1 MSGWAFILLA
11 YHMVGYFV
19 ALPYYLGL
27 TLSMSRV
34 TRSDQDQR
42 REKKM
47 KDSTRIQLMNDIEN
61 WLSATDGVE
70 TTTDGQSIRALM
82 DSVSN
87 NLEMWDTFWPSIRA
101 CGANLEASGYVGFP
115 AAKGKTSSLPDHVDS
130 AITVLIN
137 GTSRARIAAWETDP
151 AFRYSIRKSGK
162 SGGGFYAT
170 PQELNDAENK
180 KLRKLC
186 VDAYKAAQSGDNSAL
201 YHAVVEGDTLTL
213 IHNGGS
219 Q

>member
-1 MSGWAFILLA
+1 
-11 YHMVGYFV
+11 
-19 ALPYYLGL
+19 
-27 TLSMSRV
+27 MSRAI
-34 TRSDQDQR
+34 RFEQLKR

-47 KDSTRIQLMNDIEN
+47 KDNTRTKLMNDIEN
-61 WLSATDGVE
+61 WLNANDGVDE
-70 TTTDGQSIRALM
+70 HDDAGSIRALLK
-82 DSVSN
+82 SAETNV
-87 NLEMWDTFWPSIRA
+87 EMWNTFWPSIRA
-101 CGANLEASGYVGFP
+101 CGAKLEAIGFP
-115 AAKGKTSSLPDHVDS
+115 EFPTAKGKTSNLPDNVES
-130 AITVLIN
+130 AITVLIS

>member
-1 MSGWAFILLA
+1 
-11 YHMVGYFV
+11 
-19 ALPYYLGL
+19 
-27 TLSMSRV
+27 
-34 TRSDQDQR
+34 
-42 REKKM
+42 M

-61 WLSATDGVE
+61 WLNTTEGVDSTESAE
-70 TTTDGQSIRALM
+70 SIRALM
-82 DSVSN
+82 SSASSN
-87 NLEMWDTFWPSIRA
+87 VEMWDVFWPSIRA
-101 CGANLEASGYVGFP
+101 CGAQLEASGYVGFP
-115 AAKGKTSSLPDHVDS
+115 AAKGKTSSLPDHVDT
-130 AITVLIN
+130 AITVLLN
-137 GTSRARIAAWETDP
+137 GTSRARIAAWEADP

-170 PQELNDAENK
+170 AQELNDAENK

>member
-1 MSGWAFILLA
+1 MDSINVEGDMI
-11 YHMVGYFV
+11 HNE
-19 ALPYYLGL
+19 
-27 TLSMSRV
+27 SKE
-34 TRSDQDQR
+34 R
-42 REKKM
+42 RKM

-61 WLSATDGVE
+61 WLNTTEGVDSTE
-70 TTTDGQSIRALM
+70 PAQSIRALM
-82 DSVSN
+82 SSASSN
-87 NLEMWDTFWPSIRA
+87 VEMWDVFWPSIRA
-101 CGANLEASGYVGFP
+101 CGAQLEASGYVGFP

-186 VDAYKAAQSGDNSAL
+186 IDAYKAAQRGDDSAL

-213 IHNGGS
+213 VHNGGS

>member
-1 MSGWAFILLA
+1 
-11 YHMVGYFV
+11 
-19 ALPYYLGL
+19 
-27 TLSMSRV
+27 
-34 TRSDQDQR
+34 
-42 REKKM
+42 M
-47 KDSTRIQLMNDIEN
+47 KEATRIQLMSDIEL
-61 WLSATDGVE
+61 WLDSNEGIDEHDNAE
-70 TTTDGQSIRALM
+70 SIRSLM
-82 DSVSN
+82 STAKN
-87 NLEMWDTFWPSIRA
+87 NLDMWDTFWPSIRA

-115 AAKGKTSSLPDHVDS
+115 AAKGKTSSLPDHVDT